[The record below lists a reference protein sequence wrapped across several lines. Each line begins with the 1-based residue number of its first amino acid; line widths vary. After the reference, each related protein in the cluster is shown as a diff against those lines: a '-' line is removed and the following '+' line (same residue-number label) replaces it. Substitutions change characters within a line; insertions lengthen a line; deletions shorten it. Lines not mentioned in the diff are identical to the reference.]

1 MALFLRTILNSV
13 PLVALPAI
21 AAETDV
27 ETGITS
33 IGPSMFVFTIALA
46 LLLTLV
52 FRASATHLGRYMT
65 ARRGGQRIRRQ
76 LRRRAKDMLHDVLLP
91 GAYGGIARIDHAV
104 LTSGGIVCIR
114 AVHCNGMVIGGED
127 DPQWTNVDGI
137 TRRRFLNPLIQNEG
151 RARAIRKVLPDVPV
165 ANVVV
170 FTGKV
175 EFEATP
181 AKNVLRVD
189 QLESFVAKYV
199 FGPSRISDWDAV
211 WMSLKAATLTD
222 EASRRDFSAQ
232 ISFS

>member
-1 MALFLRTILNSV
+1 MTLIPRTILTSV

-21 AAETDV
+21 AAETEV

-33 IGPSMFVFTIALA
+33 IGPSMFVFTIAAA
-46 LLLTLV
+46 LLLTLI

-65 ARRGGQRIRRQ
+65 ARRGSRKIRNQ
-76 LRRRAKDMLHDVLLP
+76 LRKRSQDMLQDILLP
-91 GAYGGIARIDHAV
+91 GAYGGLARIDHAV

-114 AVHCNGMVIGGED
+114 AVHCNGTVIGAED

-137 TRRRFLNPLIQNEG
+137 SRRRFLNPLIQNEG

-175 EFEATP
+175 DFEATP
-181 AKNVLRVD
+181 PKNVLSVD
-189 QLESFVAKYV
+189 QLGSFVDKYV
-199 FGPSRISDWDAV
+199 FGPSRVSDWDAV
-211 WMSLKAATLTD
+211 WMSLKAAALTD